1 MYTRCALR
9 DSPAPRPCCVRA
21 RICVLLRVG
30 VLLFLKGDGKV
41 AIKCGV
47 GKVNA
52 LTGQAW
58 APGLSKDPQNYMVR
72 PEQPWLDGV
81 VTGDGVVRQFVAMP
95 LGMGVTV
102 EVIHSYI
109 ALSVPFMSSIALSFL
124 FMGLSVYMYGVH

>member
-1 MYTRCALR
+1 M
-9 DSPAPRPCCVRA
+9 RA
-21 RICVLLRVG
+21 RVYVLLCVG

-47 GKVNA
+47 GEVNA
-52 LTGQAW
+52 LTGQPW

-102 EVIHSYI
+102 EVSHIQHSCN
-109 ALSVPFMSSIALSFL
+109 VPFMSSVALCFL
-124 FMGLSVYMYGVH
+124 FMGLVSC

>member
-1 MYTRCALR
+1 MLRACAYILFC
-9 DSPAPRPCCVRA
+9 CCV
-21 RICVLLRVG
+21 G
-30 VLLFLKGDGKV
+30 VFVFLKGEGKV

-52 LTGQAW
+52 LTVQAW

-102 EVIHSYI
+102 EVIHIYI
-109 ALSVPFMSSIALSFL
+109 
-124 FMGLSVYMYGVH
+124 